1 MKSIIIFI
9 SMVMIV
15 ILAACSS
22 PGPAPTASQ
31 EEIQQALDVILTQ
44 AGGIPA
50 DNTGSENTATPSPE
64 LPTLVPTATLLPT
77 QTLLPTYTPYPTYTP
92 FVLPTA
98 IPATATAIVT
108 VKPKA
113 SITILGVQKN
123 TAVSVQANNFS
134 PNTVLKIRVGP
145 YDTFSKD
152 AVQVGTINSG
162 NGGSIK
168 FTALLPAVVQDVE
181 KVTIRLDGANGE
193 YAYTYFNNATSG
205 TVPTVSAT
213 VTSSI
218 CEVSVSPAL
227 GSTKASGADF
237 DAAWTVK
244 NISGKTW
251 ELYTTDYKY
260 IKGTEM
266 QTYANAYDL
275 DQVVKSGEQVTL
287 TVDMTTPTDPGTYSA
302 TWALTQG
309 STIICTL
316 PVKIVLK

>member
-1 MKSIIIFI
+1 MKLFKIFI
-9 SMVMIV
+9 TLMLTAL
-15 ILAACSS
+15 LAACSS
-22 PGPAPTASQ
+22 AGPSPSVPQ

-50 DNTGSENTATPSPE
+50 VIPGSENTATPLPE
-64 LPTLVPTATLLPT
+64 LPTLVPTTTLLPS
-77 QTLLPTYTPYPTYTP
+77 QTPYPTYTPYPTFTQFVVPTLVHATP
-92 FVLPTA
+92 TMFA
-98 IPATATAIVT
+98 T
-108 VKPKA
+108 VKPPVGI
-113 SITILGVQKN
+113 SILGVQKN

-162 NGGSIK
+162 NAGTIK

-193 YAYTYFNNATSG
+193 YAYTYFNNVTSG

-218 CEVSVSPAL
+218 CEVSVSPTL
-227 GSTKASGADF
+227 GSTKTSGADF
-237 DAAWTVK
+237 DAVWTVK

-266 QTYANAYDL
+266 QNHANAYDL
-275 DQVVKSGEQVTL
+275 DQVVKSGESVTL
-287 TVDMTTPTDPGTYSA
+287 TVDMTAPTDAGTYST
-302 TWALTQG
+302 TWALSQG

-316 PVKIVLK
+316 PVKIVVK